1 MINMEWYAVQTYSGY
16 ENTVMNSLRERVQRG
31 NLESCFGEIMIP
43 KETVVEMRGGK
54 KHQVE
59 RRFFP
64 GYILVEMVMDE
75 KTWHLVNS
83 VPKVVG
89 FIGSSPQNPTPVP
102 DKEIEN
108 IVSRIR
114 EDASKPRPKVL
125 YEVGEVVRVTSGPF
139 NDFNGIVEEV
149 DYEKNR
155 LLVSVQI
162 FGRSTPVEITF
173 SQVEKT

>member
-1 MINMEWYAVQTYSGY
+1 MNMEWYAVQTYSGY